1 MSIKII
7 ANDIELH
14 GEKVA
19 RILDIRPTLRD
30 ELELLLSRVPELEK
44 KFNALE
50 KSLNE
55 ARDEITLKEVESSE
69 KYREGFDDGQANR

>member
-1 MSIKII
+1 LS
-7 ANDIELH
+7 
-14 GEKVA
+14 
-19 RILDIRPTLRD
+19 
-30 ELELLLSRVPELEK
+30 LLLSRVPELEK